1 MLPLQTSLSAGR
13 TRKPQKGEHGGG
25 LLGVSSTQRGQSI
38 CTAYPGGGG
47 STEALGKVLCSVP
60 TAHRCH
66 PWDAPQMPQKKGE
79 AHVLGQA
86 ESPPGWKTAC
96 PRGVAAAPS
105 YPLRRARGLAA
116 KWAASHQLQAWPS
129 DTEVSQRRSPASRRP
144 RQLPPGFPAVCLPC
158 RLHSANDLK

>member
-25 LLGVSSTQRGQSI
+25 LLGVYSTQRGQSI

-66 PWDAPQMPQKKGE
+66 PWDAPQMPQKEGE

-86 ESPPGWKTAC
+86 ESPPGGRQPVHAVWLRPPVTHSDGHGGWLRSGPRPISCKRGRQTQRFPREGALPPDGHISCRLGFQLSAC
-96 PRGVAAAPS
+96 PADFTVPM
-105 YPLRRARGLAA
+105 
-116 KWAASHQLQAWPS
+116 
-129 DTEVSQRRSPASRRP
+129 T
-144 RQLPPGFPAVCLPC
+144 
-158 RLHSANDLK
+158 